1 MKGIILKN
9 FLAGKGY
16 NVSEIARIIGVLQQT
31 LAAALNSEDVKSSL
45 IERVA
50 SAVGAS
56 VSEIYGEKTS
66 LTATMHGGNGNKMI
80 NGTGNTMTEGMPA
93 DVVALK
99 REIELLQKMV
109 DDKDAELKRKVD
121 ETNELLEIIQKLTTM
136 KSQI

>member
-1 MKGIILKN
+1 MKGIELKN
-9 FLAGKGY
+9 FLAGKGIT
-16 NVSEIARIIGVLQQT
+16 VTSIAKMLGESQPNMSSLLGVG
-31 LAAALNSEDVKSSL
+31 DVKTGL
-45 IERVA
+45 LERI
-50 SAVGAS
+50 SAATGIPI
-56 VSEIYGEKTS
+56 SEFFGERTS
-66 LTATMHGGNGNKMI
+66 ISATMHGGNGNKMI

-121 ETNELLEIIQKLTTM
+121 ETNKLLEIIQKLTTM

>member
-1 MKGIILKN
+1 MNGEAVKKILKS
-9 FLAGKGY
+9 KG
-16 NVSEIARIIGVLQQT
+16 VK
-31 LAAALNSEDVKSSL
+31 LNSLAILLEETPQNMSSL
-45 IERVA
+45 LNVADIKTGLLERI
-50 SAVGAS
+50 SAATGIPI
-56 VSEIYGEKTS
+56 SEFFGEKAS
-66 LTATMHGGNGNKMI
+66 ISATMHGGNGNKMI

-121 ETNELLEIIQKLTTM
+121 ETNKLLEIIQKLTTM